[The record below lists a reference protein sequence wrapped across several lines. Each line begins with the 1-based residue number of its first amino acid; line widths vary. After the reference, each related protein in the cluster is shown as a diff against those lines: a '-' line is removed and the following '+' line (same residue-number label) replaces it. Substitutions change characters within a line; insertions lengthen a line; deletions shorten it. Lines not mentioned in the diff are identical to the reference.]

1 MKNAGPS
8 STASKQKV
16 TVFEQKLKKETWV
29 YDGSASRGQFLTA
42 TSTKD
47 NVPTTVAGRVRMWEL
62 DCAVSAEWMIEDD
75 EESNNGAWT
84 D

>member
-1 MKNAGPS
+1 MVKNAGPS

-29 YDGSASRGQFLTA
+29 YAGSASRGQFLTA

-47 NVPTTVAGRVRMWEL
+47 NVPTTVAGRVPMWEL
-62 DCAVSAEWMIEDD
+62 GFAMLAE
-75 EESNNGAWT
+75 
-84 D
+84 